1 MEPRENP
8 SHGAFVTEASADAV
22 GSPGAGVAPES
33 APRLRERSQI
43 SVPSL
48 SSHWMWASR
57 EGVGGSDKA
66 ALD

>member
-1 MEPRENP
+1 MEPRENL
-8 SHGAFVTEASADAV
+8 SHGAFVAEASADAV

-48 SSHWMWASR
+48 SSHWMWAPR
-57 EGVGGSDKA
+57 EGVGGSDRQ
-66 ALD
+66 L